1 MRRSVSLATL
11 CLCWLLLLAAQSL
24 AQSSASYQI
33 PRHSID
39 AGAGLSSSTSFVL
52 TNSIGQP
59 DAARGSSVS
68 FELSGGFQRAS
79 GSAPDNL
86 FRNGFE

>member
-1 MRRSVSLATL
+1 MRQSVLLARLSL
-11 CLCWLLLLAAQSL
+11 WGLLLLAAQSL

-39 AGAGLSSSTSFVL
+39 AGGGQSSSAGFVL
-52 TNSIGQP
+52 NTSIGQP
-59 DAARGSSVS
+59 DAARASSAS